1 MIVGRRGTF
10 AILAGAGALALL
22 PRGASAQGLTVEA
35 VLNDPD
41 APVLG
46 NPQGG
51 LTIVEY
57 FDYQCPFC
65 KAMHR
70 PLTEVVA
77 EDGDIRLVLKDW
89 PIFGAASLRASQL
102 ALGAVDL
109 GAYEAVVSAL
119 MATKGRLS
127 DRQVDRAVSAVVAP
141 AEARKSYRR
150 RRARWDGLMSRNA
163 FQATALGFQ
172 GTPGVAVETTIYDG
186 AMDAQALRDAI
197 AEARDQA

>member
-65 KAMHR
+65 KAMHQ

-109 GAYEAVVSAL
+109 GAYEKAALERAEMAFMKSAN
-119 MATKGRLS
+119 AKGRVLES
-127 DRQVDRAVSAVVAP
+127 FEILTLTGWKD
-141 AEARKSYRR
+141 
-150 RRARWDGLMSRNA
+150 
-163 FQATALGFQ
+163 
-172 GTPGVAVETTIYDG
+172 
-186 AMDAQALRDAI
+186 
-197 AEARDQA
+197 